1 MYYEDQSR
9 RINVLSGLFAGTVLG
24 VGLALLIQ
32 PDPPRRRVARR
43 TAAAGL
49 GGAAR
54 TLEAAGGAAARMAVK
69 RFRL

>member
-1 MYYEDQSR
+1 MYYDDQSR
-9 RINVLSGLFAGTVLG
+9 RINVLSGFFAGTVLG

-32 PDPPRRRVARR
+32 PDPPRRRVRR
-43 TAAAGL
+43 APAAAL
-49 GGAAR
+49 GGAAAR

>member
-32 PDPPRRRVARR
+32 PEPPRRRVTRR
-43 TAAAGL
+43 LRAAAL
-49 GGAAR
+49 
-54 TLEAAGGAAARMAVK
+54 GGAAARMAVK